1 MIDIVGDNDLDRF
14 MWLNNLLKDGVYQV
28 SFTKLDGSTR
38 TMPCTLKPDLL
49 PPRVVI
55 KESKE
60 KIEPI
65 MTETL
70 AVFVTDINEW
80 RSFRVMNVTEIKPL

>member
-38 TMPCTLKPDLL
+38 TMPCTLRPDLL
-49 PPRVVI
+49 PPRVVT

>member
-1 MIDIVGDNDLDRF
+1 MIELVGNNELDRF
-14 MWLNNLLKDGVYQV
+14 IWLNNLLKDGVYQV

-38 TMPCTLKPDLL
+38 TMPCTLKHDLL
-49 PPRVVI
+49 PPRVVT

>member
-49 PPRVVI
+49 PPRVVT